1 MGDRI
6 PYVIVKAAK
15 NAKGWEKSEDPIYAL
30 ENNLPI
36 DCQHYLEHYL
46 SKPLMR
52 IFNPIIKDAESQ
64 LLKGDHTRAI
74 SQPTPSNS
82 AGGIM
87 RFAKVEPCKLTP
99 IHWGGYLFKG
109 GIRV

>member
-1 MGDRI
+1 LLSDFAFEFNLRRYIWVGDRI

-52 IFNPIIKDAESQ
+52 IFNPIIKVRRCRLAVSNPM
-64 LLKGDHTRAI
+64 LKARTV
-74 SQPTPSNS
+74 S
-82 AGGIM
+82 ALE
-87 RFAKVEPCKLTP
+87 A
-99 IHWGGYLFKG
+99 
-109 GIRV
+109 RV